1 MREEEK
7 KKKKRKKKRR
17 RTSMDDIVLVTIVN
31 GTGDLPSKFS
41 GNALPEATM
50 TNNIIEHLSTVD
62 ILKDHVVVVLVDDH
76 LSHAAD
82 VGVVEEHGEGS
93 LSESA
98 NLL

>member
-1 MREEEK
+1 
-7 KKKKRKKKRR
+7 
-17 RTSMDDIVLVTIVN
+17 MDDVVLVTIVN
-31 GTGDLPSKFS
+31 STGDLPGEFS
-41 GNALPEATM
+41 GDALPEAAM
-50 TNNIIEHLSTVD
+50 ANDIIEHLSTVD